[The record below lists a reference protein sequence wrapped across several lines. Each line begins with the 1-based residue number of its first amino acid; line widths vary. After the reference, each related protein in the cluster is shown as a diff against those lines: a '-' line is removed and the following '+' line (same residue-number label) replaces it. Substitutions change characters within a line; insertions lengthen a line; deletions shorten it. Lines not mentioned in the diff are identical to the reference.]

1 MSWKSPAKQ
10 RKRLAANQSDGN
22 SEADTKVAGFCIR
35 MDLAIKECQTTSTIR
50 DLAGLGVAGAWGGEG
65 LGRRGLVLSWKSP
78 AKQRKRFNK
87 EAKQRKR
94 KRSHQQNKETFEA
107 DTKVA
112 GFCIR
117 MDLAIKECQT
127 TSTIRDLADGRLG
140 QHYPRPRRWTLGQHY
155 PRPRRWTLQHYPR
168 PRRWTL
174 TLCFECVLNGEESR
188 AGLSWCAFDFS

>member
-1 MSWKSPAKQ
+1 MGRRGLVLSWKSPGQQ
-10 RKRLAANQSDGN
+10 RKLLAANQSDGN

-50 DLAGLGVAGAWGGEG
+50 DLAGLGAAGAWGGEG

-155 PRPRRWTLQHYPR
+155 PRPRRWTLGSTIR
-168 PRRWTL
+168 DLADGR
-174 TLCFECVLNGEESR
+174 
-188 AGLSWCAFDFS
+188 

>member
-1 MSWKSPAKQ
+1 MGRREAPRVAKS
-10 RKRLAANQSDGN
+10 
-22 SEADTKVAGFCIR
+22 
-35 MDLAIKECQTTSTIR
+35 
-50 DLAGLGVAGAWGGEG
+50 
-65 LGRRGLVLSWKSP
+65 LGRRRIVLSWKSP